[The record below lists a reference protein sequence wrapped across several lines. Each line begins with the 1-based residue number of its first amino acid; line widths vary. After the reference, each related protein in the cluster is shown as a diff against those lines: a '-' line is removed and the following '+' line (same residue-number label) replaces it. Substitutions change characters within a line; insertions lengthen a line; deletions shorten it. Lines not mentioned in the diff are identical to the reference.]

1 MKKIIIFICFNLLFS
16 LNSYAKKANDFII
29 YLHHDA
35 NDTDHYSSI
44 GTEII
49 HRKLNSYLG
58 FSVTSS
64 LGYAEV
70 TDTSNYQHSFISWEG
85 GMKFGYFSDFSLYAE
100 FGVDLLELAF
110 NDRSDD
116 EYDYFHNDTRYNTDF
131 ENDNFE
137 HRDTDNEI
145 DGYVGIGSSFM
156 IEQIKVT
163 GFVRFREISGQNW
176 QAKNNTFSGIELAV
190 VF

>member
-1 MKKIIIFICFNLLFS
+1 MLNLALTYLS
-16 LNSYAKKANDFII
+16 L
-29 YLHHDA
+29 L
-35 NDTDHYSSI
+35 
-44 GTEII
+44 
-49 HRKLNSYLG
+49 
-58 FSVTSS
+58 
-64 LGYAEV
+64 
-70 TDTSNYQHSFISWEG
+70 
-85 GMKFGYFSDFSLYAE
+85 
-100 FGVDLLELAF
+100 

-116 EYDYFHNDTRYNTDF
+116 EYDYFHNNTRYNTDF

-137 HRDTDNEI
+137 HRHTYNDI